1 MLLPRP
7 IEFFIKA
14 LIVYSVVT
22 FLVEVDIYHTQNT
35 LAGHPFFLWSERV
48 VAVIFTLE
56 YFYRWRMAPDRRR
69 YPLTPIAVVDLV
81 AVIPFWIGFFVAGP
95 WLGLIRAL
103 RVLRVIKLCRYNR
116 TLQRLDDS
124 IYKVRKQL
132 LAVAE
137 VVVIVIVLG
146 SVLMHVV
153 EGPHSKTFSTLGNS
167 AWWCFVTLT
176 TVGYGDAYPNTGL
189 GKMMAAVVMIAGLGI
204 MGAFIGIFSSAC
216 ADAIN
221 HDKE

>member
-1 MLLPRP
+1 MLFPRP
-7 IEFFIKA
+7 VELFIKA

-22 FLVEVDIYHTQNT
+22 FLVEVDVYHSQNSVC
-35 LAGHPFFLWSERV
+35 GRPFFLWSERV
-48 VAVIFTLE
+48 VALLFTME
-56 YFYRWRMAPDRRR
+56 YFARWWKSEDRRR
-69 YPLTPIAVVDLV
+69 YPFSAMSVVDLV
-81 AVIPFWIGFFVAGP
+81 AIIPFYVGFFITGP
-95 WLGLIRAL
+95 WLGIIRAL
-103 RVLRVIKLCRYNR
+103 RVLRVVKLCRYNR
-116 TLQRLDDS
+116 TLQKLDDS
-124 IYKVRKQL
+124 IWKVRKQL

-153 EGPHSKTFSTLGNS
+153 EGPQGKTFATIGNS

-189 GKMMAAVVMIAGLGI
+189 GKVMAAVIMVVGLGI